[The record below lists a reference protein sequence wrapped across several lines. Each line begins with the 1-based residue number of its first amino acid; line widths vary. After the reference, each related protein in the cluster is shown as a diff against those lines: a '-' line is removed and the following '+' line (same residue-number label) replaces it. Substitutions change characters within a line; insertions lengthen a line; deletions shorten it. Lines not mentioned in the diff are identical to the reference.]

1 MGFVSEKLDIAH
13 TINPRTR
20 IIVAAILL
28 ISNFICLMSQTMMV
42 TALPVIQTDMHQAM
56 TTVQWL
62 TTGYT
67 LLIGIVTPLSSNMYE
82 KFTNRQVFLG
92 TIGLFTVGTALGCVA
107 QNFWMLLLARLIQAA
122 AGGLLLSFEMTVMV
136 TIYPPEKRGTIM
148 GISALVVAFGPA
160 IGPTLA
166 GFVLSIFGWRY
177 LFILILPIMILIFI
191 IGAFV
196 FPNFSKPRNIKID
209 MLSVVISLVGS
220 ALALASL
227 TVMQQQLALG
237 LVMLIVGLILVFIF
251 VKRQLKLKNPML
263 KVTIFKVRSFRL
275 MTLIG
280 ILAFMVLLGT
290 EQMVSIFAQNVTHLT
305 SMQAGMVLLPGAALN
320 AITAA
325 FVGRLYD
332 EFGPKTLVLSGSVL
346 MIIGTIPFVFI
357 QASMPVW
364 MMTVAYAVRMMGN
377 ALVFSPVMS
386 EVFNDLTPEEVS
398 HGTAL
403 NNALRQV
410 AGSVSVTLLIVV
422 SSIPHSFVLGM
433 QLSMW
438 ITLILTVAML
448 GIFIHYLKVQKNR

>member
-1 MGFVSEKLDIAH
+1 MEFVSEKLDIAH

-20 IIVAAILL
+20 IIVSAILL

-209 MLSVVISLVGS
+209 MLSVVISLAGS

-357 QASMPVW
+357 QASMSVW

-386 EVFNDLTPEEVS
+386 EVFNDLAPEEVS

>member
-1 MGFVSEKLDIAH
+1 
-13 TINPRTR
+13 
-20 IIVAAILL
+20 
-28 ISNFICLMSQTMMV
+28 
-42 TALPVIQTDMHQAM
+42 
-56 TTVQWL
+56 
-62 TTGYT
+62 
-67 LLIGIVTPLSSNMYE
+67 MYE

-209 MLSVVISLVGS
+209 MLSVVISLAGS

-357 QASMPVW
+357 QASMSVW

-386 EVFNDLTPEEVS
+386 EVFNDLAPEEVS

>member
-28 ISNFICLMSQTMMV
+28 ISNFICLMSQMMMV

-177 LFILILPIMILIFI
+177 LFILVLPIMILIFI

>member
-1 MGFVSEKLDIAH
+1 MEFVSEKLDIAH

-20 IIVAAILL
+20 IIVSAILL

-92 TIGLFTVGTALGCVA
+92 TIGLFTVGTALGCVV

-209 MLSVVISLVGS
+209 MLSVVISLAGS

-263 KVTIFKVRSFRL
+263 KVTVFKVRSFRL

-357 QASMPVW
+357 QASMSVW

-386 EVFNDLTPEEVS
+386 EVFNDLAPEEVS

>member
-1 MGFVSEKLDIAH
+1 MEFVSEKLDIAH

-20 IIVAAILL
+20 IIVSAILL

-177 LFILILPIMILIFI
+177 LFILVLPIMILIFI

-196 FPNFSKPRNIKID
+196 FPNFSKPCNIKID
-209 MLSVVISLVGS
+209 MLSVVISLAGS

-357 QASMPVW
+357 QASMSVW

-386 EVFNDLTPEEVS
+386 EVFNDLAPEEVS

>member
-1 MGFVSEKLDIAH
+1 MEFVSEKLDIAH

-20 IIVAAILL
+20 IIVSAILL

-263 KVTIFKVRSFRL
+263 KVTIFKVHSFRL

-305 SMQAGMVLLPGAALN
+305 SMQAGMILLPGAALN

-357 QASMPVW
+357 QASMSVW

-386 EVFNDLTPEEVS
+386 EVFNDLAPEEVS